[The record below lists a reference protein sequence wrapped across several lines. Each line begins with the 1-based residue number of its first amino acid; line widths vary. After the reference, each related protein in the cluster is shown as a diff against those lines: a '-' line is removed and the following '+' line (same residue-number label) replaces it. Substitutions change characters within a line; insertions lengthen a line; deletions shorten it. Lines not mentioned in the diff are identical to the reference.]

1 MKTENGKKQALEGVK
16 VLDFGWALA
25 GSLNTKHLGDHGAQV
40 IRLETAKRQCMTR
53 TNRQVSISSRTN
65 PDDKPFFLH
74 YNTSKYSLT
83 LDLKHPRA
91 RGLLDKLIQWA
102 DVVNENFMPGTLNK
116 LGLGYDDIRK
126 IKPDM
131 IMVSTSIFGQTGPY
145 AHMGG
150 VDGMGNAISGR
161 LDIAGWPDRGP
172 VAPSSC
178 AFGDD
183 ILPLFTAMAIVAA
196 LDYRR
201 RTGKGQYIDGAML
214 EVCANQIGPAFLD
227 WQANGRIPTR
237 NGNRIPE
244 ASPHGVFP
252 CKGDDRWC
260 AISVFTD
267 EEWKAFSGVLGHPPW
282 TQEKR
287 FGDLESRKANEDEL
301 ESLIAEW
308 TSDHEAQEIMHR
320 MQEAGV
326 CAGMV
331 QDARDLM
338 ENDPQ
343 LKERAFLL
351 YMEHPVL
358 GVCAHPTPPYKLLK
372 TPAQIKTAP
381 SWVNIMT
388 TYVLKYWG
396 CRMMSLWHCYRR
408 EFFNNLLVK

>member
-1 MKTENGKKQALEGVK
+1 MKTEDKRIQALEGVK

-25 GSLNTKHLGDHGAQV
+25 GSLNTKHLADHGAQV

-83 LDLKHPRA
+83 LDIKHPRA
-91 RGLLDKLIQWA
+91 REVLDRLIQWA
-102 DVVNENFMPGTLNK
+102 DVVNENFMPGTLTK
-116 LGLGYDDIRK
+116 LGLGYEDIQK
-126 IKPDM
+126 IKPDI

-161 LDIAGWPDRGP
+161 LDLSGWPDRGP
-172 VAPSSC
+172 VSPSSC

-201 RTGKGQYIDGAML
+201 KTGKGQYIDGAML

-227 WQANGRIPTR
+227 WQANGRIQTR
-237 NGNRIPE
+237 NGNRIHE

-267 EEWKAFSGVLGHPPW
+267 EEWKAFCGVLGSPPW
-282 TQEKR
+282 TKEER
-287 FGDLESRKANEDEL
+287 FRDLASRRTNEDEL
-301 ESLIAEW
+301 ELFIAEW
-308 TSDHEAQEIMHR
+308 TSERDPQEVMR
-320 MQEAGV
+320 LMQKAGV
-326 CAGMV
+326 CAGIV

-343 LKERAFLL
+343 LKERNFLL
-351 YMEHPVL
+351 NLKHPVL

-372 TPAQIKTAP
+372 TPAQVKTAP
-381 SWVNIMT
+381 CLGEHNDFICTRILGMPDEKFV
-388 TYVLKYWG
+388 
-396 CRMMSLWHCYRR
+396 
-408 EFFNNLLVK
+408 ELLQEGVFQ